1 MFVKNVNFY
10 YRQILEKFE
19 NSYFAEDLTK
29 VIIGIDCDYLDA
41 NELSFSEFKAKY
53 YEALSKNKICD
64 FAGFFGVFSANF
76 VSLFEKIPL
85 SSKKNYDFPL
95 FLFANAKAYL
105 IYEKNSKM
113 FFKFG
118 ASKYF
123 EYLKDDIEPMKKKQ
137 KNDFE
142 ILNSLEDEKND
153 FLKMCEKAKEYLLS
167 GDIF

>member
-64 FAGFFGVFSANF
+64 FAGFFGVLVQILYLCLKKFHF
-76 VSLFEKIPL
+76 LLRKIMI
-85 SSKKNYDFPL
+85 
-95 FLFANAKAYL
+95 FLYFYL
-105 IYEKNSKM
+105 PM
-113 FFKFG
+113 
-118 ASKYF
+118 
-123 EYLKDDIEPMKKKQ
+123 LKLI
-137 KNDFE
+137 
-142 ILNSLEDEKND
+142 
-153 FLKMCEKAKEYLLS
+153 
-167 GDIF
+167 

>member
-64 FAGFFGVFSANF
+64 FAGF
-76 VSLFEKIPL
+76 LE
-85 SSKKNYDFPL
+85 
-95 FLFANAKAYL
+95 FLVQILYL
-105 IYEKNSKM
+105 CLKNST
-113 FFKFG
+113 FF
-118 ASKYF
+118 
-123 EYLKDDIEPMKKKQ
+123 
-137 KNDFE
+137 
-142 ILNSLEDEKND
+142 
-153 FLKMCEKAKEYLLS
+153 
-167 GDIF
+167 

>member
-85 SSKKNYDFPL
+85 SSKKNYDF
-95 FLFANAKAYL
+95 
-105 IYEKNSKM
+105 
-113 FFKFG
+113 
-118 ASKYF
+118 
-123 EYLKDDIEPMKKKQ
+123 
-137 KNDFE
+137 
-142 ILNSLEDEKND
+142 
-153 FLKMCEKAKEYLLS
+153 
-167 GDIF
+167 